1 MLRHEV
7 SVDLYLEALER
18 FRILFEQVQGTNLRE
33 PTAVTLATADAA
45 GRPSVRTVLLKGMD
59 EQGFVVYTNFLS
71 RKGRQLTENPRAALL
86 FFWQGLFQQVN
97 VEGKA
102 EPVTGVEADA
112 YWQTR
117 ARESQLGAWASYQ
130 SEVLDARE
138 TLERRLVE
146 YEREYRDQ
154 PVPRPPHW
162 SGFRIIPDRIE
173 FWRAGPHRLHER
185 VCYQKSGDDWFVTL
199 LNP

>member
-1 MLRHEV
+1 MLLQDV

-18 FRILFEQVQGTNLRE
+18 FRVLFEQVQETDLRE
-33 PTAVTLATADAA
+33 PTAVTLATADAV
-45 GRPSVRTVLLKGMD
+45 GRPTVRTVLLKGMD
-59 EQGFVVYTNFLS
+59 EQGFVVYTNLLS

-97 VEGKA
+97 VEGTA
-102 EPVTGVEADA
+102 EAVAQVEADA
-112 YWQTR
+112 YWETR
-117 ARESQLGAWASYQ
+117 ARESQLSAWASHQ
-130 SEVLDARE
+130 SEALDARE
-138 TLERRLVE
+138 TLERRLAE

-154 PVPRPPHW
+154 PIPRPPHW

-185 VCYQKSGDDWFVTL
+185 VCYQRSGDGWFVTL

>member
-1 MLRHEV
+1 M
-7 SVDLYLEALER
+7 DLYLEALER
-18 FRILFEQVQGTNLRE
+18 FQTLFDQVKETDLRE
-33 PTAVTLATADAA
+33 PASVTLATADAA

-59 EQGFVVYTNFLS
+59 SQGFVIYTNFLS

-86 FFWQGLFQQVN
+86 FFWQGLFEQVN
-97 VEGKA
+97 VEGEAK
-102 EPVTGVEADA
+102 PVTRVEADA

-117 ARESQLGAWASYQ
+117 ARESQLGAWASRQ
-130 SEVLDARE
+130 SEALDTRE
-138 TLERRLVE
+138 TLESRLAE
-146 YEREYRDQ
+146 YEHEYRGR

-185 VCYQKSGDDWFVTL
+185 VCYYKSGDDWSVTL